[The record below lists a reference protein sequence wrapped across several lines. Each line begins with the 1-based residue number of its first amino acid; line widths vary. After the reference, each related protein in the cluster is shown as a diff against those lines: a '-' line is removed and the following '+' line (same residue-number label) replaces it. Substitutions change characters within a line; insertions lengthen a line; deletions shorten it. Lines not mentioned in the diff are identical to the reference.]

1 MGVTCK
7 LAPVLKDS
15 LFIPIG
21 REQRLEHLCHISHYA
36 HANLLI
42 RSFYQRV
49 LPFHSGSS
57 NYRIQTATGIKQ
69 CLKPAKHIFIPLVT
83 DSRIKTTKGFVTP
96 NMPNVRFDFKSRY
109 YIGPINLLLL
119 IIRKHRKLTFFR
131 KTFSF
136 YFIEFNIF
144 KFVKY
149 NYRLEIITTGVI
161 QNIYSNNFVVDTCTF
176 ITLDI

>member
-1 MGVTCK
+1 
-7 LAPVLKDS
+7 
-15 LFIPIG
+15 
-21 REQRLEHLCHISHYA
+21 
-36 HANLLI
+36 
-42 RSFYQRV
+42 
-49 LPFHSGSS
+49 
-57 NYRIQTATGIKQ
+57 
-69 CLKPAKHIFIPLVT
+69 
-83 DSRIKTTKGFVTP
+83 
-96 NMPNVRFDFKSRY
+96 MPNVRFDFKSRY